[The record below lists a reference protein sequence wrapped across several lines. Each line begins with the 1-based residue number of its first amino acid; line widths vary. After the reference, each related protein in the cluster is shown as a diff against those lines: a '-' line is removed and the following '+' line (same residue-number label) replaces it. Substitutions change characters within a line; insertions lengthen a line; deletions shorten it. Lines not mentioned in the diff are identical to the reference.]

1 LDGPSD
7 DAMRGPNVVV
17 MKARAALTCCAA
29 AVLAT
34 GCTQWVG
41 GLPLRAAGEPEF
53 SPPGIVD
60 VDRVL
65 LDQSQIRAITG
76 GGQDV
81 TIIPSMDGKSPVDI
95 EELADS
101 VPPDCR
107 FIFAETA
114 TFGPDIE
121 DFRKTTFQDPPRGTL
136 ISEGAAA
143 YRDAATA
150 RRSFDALSA
159 AVAQC
164 GNGSYGP
171 LLIGEWA
178 IETDSVHIRPGEC
191 GRDYRLKSSVLVEVT
206 FCGLSDSVP
215 DIVMTNIVNKI
226 PGR

>member
-1 LDGPSD
+1 
-7 DAMRGPNVVV
+7 MRGHNVVV
-17 MKARAALTCCAA
+17 MTPRAVLTCCAA

-34 GCTQWVG
+34 GCTHLVDG
-41 GLPLRAAGEPEF
+41 SAYRSATAPAF
-53 SPPGIVD
+53 SPPGVVD
-60 VDRVL
+60 VDGVL
-65 LDQSQIRAITG
+65 LDQAQIRAITG

-101 VPPDCR
+101 VPPECR

-150 RRSFDALSA
+150 RHSFDALA
-159 AVAQC
+159 AAAARC
-164 GNGSYGP
+164 GNGTDGP
-171 LLIGEWA
+171 MLIGGWSA
-178 IETDSVHIRPGEC
+178 DADSLQIRPGTC

-215 DIVMTNIVNKI
+215 GIVMTNIVNKI
-226 PGR
+226 PGG